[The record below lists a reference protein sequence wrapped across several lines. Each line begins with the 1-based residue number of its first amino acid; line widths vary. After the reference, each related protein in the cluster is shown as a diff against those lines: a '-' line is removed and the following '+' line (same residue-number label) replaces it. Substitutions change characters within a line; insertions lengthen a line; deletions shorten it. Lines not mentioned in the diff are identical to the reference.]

1 MGACDSMTKAKN
13 NNKAANKH
21 FGILLNPDTILDIEN
36 LEKERIS
43 DQFGFKKKIPGFVRY
58 MKEYLGNKKS
68 LVVGIYGGYGSGK
81 SVFVNLVKDKVEKE
95 KNSKTKFIV
104 FHAWKYKDEQSIW
117 RNFVLKILSDFE
129 SKKLYRK
136 EEEFKKQ
143 KVNLEKKLYNSEE
156 KNQSNDKEINNSL
169 IVLGL
174 ILTVLFTLIFL
185 TITGLSLINN
195 TGPISNIFVLTFSI
209 ISAVFLIFEYHS
221 TKQTRQPMFSIEE
234 FEEKFRAL
242 IDNCRYD
249 KLYIAIENIDRCLPK
264 DSIRLLES
272 LKAFL
277 EDTDKG
283 LQSENKLIFLVPC
296 DKDLLEIA
304 IQKEYDNKDINASSY
319 LDKIIQLPYDLPV
332 CSNNHWM
339 LYVKSLLN
347 TQLVICRLSFEH
359 HKTNEIEDKAFSEW
373 IIDMLNR
380 TQITNP
386 REVKVLLREWE
397 MRFVNLPDELKN
409 NEEMSLKS
417 ALILL
422 KLLILKKKYPDVY
435 VIYLNIVSKAENFI
449 DNAIDKDDLL
459 NILFESE
466 SVKDLD
472 GYLWEK
478 YAEKHKDEMNQIRAA
493 LYKINETY
501 DPQKE
506 EKTTKLRNVI
516 EPGLHFMTFGYI
528 KPPSFEDFK
537 KFMLTTKSSKKYGA
551 KIMSYEFKTGSTE
564 NSANSDDKKAV
575 K

>member
-81 SVFVNLVKDKVEKE
+81 SVFVNLLKDKVEKE